1 MKKATFRLLLIV
13 IVLSLAMLAC
23 VGGGGSGSLNDNWSS
38 GSQEIL
44 QAPEAT
50 AVYGAQQLEIQL
62 TAMADEAQVQSVP

>member
-23 VGGGGSGSLNDNWSS
+23 GGGGGSGSLNNNWSS
-38 GSQEIL
+38 GNQEIL

-50 AVYGAQQLEIQL
+50 AAYGAQQLQIQL